1 MVKLNKALIF
11 NSCVLL
17 GAIGLLAAL
26 AWFCV
31 DVLRFTL

>member
-1 MVKLNKALIF
+1 MAKLNPDKVIVFLAL
-11 NSCVLL
+11 V
-17 GAIGLLAAL
+17 GAIGLVAAL